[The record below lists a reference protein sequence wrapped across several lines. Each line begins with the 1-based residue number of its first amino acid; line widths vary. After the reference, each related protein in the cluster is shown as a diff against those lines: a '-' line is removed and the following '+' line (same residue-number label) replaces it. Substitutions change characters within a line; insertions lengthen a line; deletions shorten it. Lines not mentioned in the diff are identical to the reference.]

1 MSGTDPSSGRG
12 GRPKSGEPVLTRA
25 FRILRSFADAPTRSL
40 SLQALSSRAGLPK
53 TSTFRLAT
61 QLVELGALERLH
73 NGEFV
78 IGLRMLELASLG
90 PRGYGLRAAAL
101 PFMEDLHRVTR
112 QHILLAVRDGEE
124 AVLVERLSARDAT
137 TVKYRVGGRMP
148 LQSTGVGIAL
158 LAHSPE
164 SFRSSFL
171 AQVEAVGPASRLRGL
186 VAEVR
191 REGVC
196 EITGS
201 NPAAAEP
208 AMISTIAAPILTKRG
223 RLLGAISMVA
233 PASAGSV
240 AANRVALRTVSLAIA
255 RTMDAHTISAPIE

>member
-1 MSGTDPSSGRG
+1 MSGTDPASGRG

-61 QLVELGALERLH
+61 QLVELGALERLR

-78 IGLRMLELASLG
+78 IGLRMMELASLG

-112 QHILLAVRDGEE
+112 QHVLLAVRDGDE

-137 TVKYRVGGRMP
+137 IVKYRVGGRMP
-148 LQSTGVGIAL
+148 LEATGVGIAL

-164 SFRSSFL
+164 SFRSSFF
-171 AQVEAVGPASRLRGL
+171 ARVETGGRTSRLREL

-208 AMISTIAAPILTKRG
+208 ATISTIAAPILTKRG
-223 RLLGAISMVA
+223 RLLGAISMVT
-233 PASAGSV
+233 PASAESV

-255 RTMDAHTISAPIE
+255 RTMDAATMSAPTE